1 MLGGMTKTARV
12 LIVDDH
18 EIVRMGLRIL
28 LAGYPQFEICGEAV
42 DGRQALAK
50 VAELLPDVVIKD
62 LSKPVMNGFDATKE
76 LRQTS
81 PDTKIVLFSMYETPT
96 TARMVG
102 AHVFVAKSAAARDL
116 PAAIEGALRSKPAVE
131 P

>member
-1 MLGGMTKTARV
+1 MTKTARV

-18 EIVRMGLRIL
+18 EIVRIGLRIL
-28 LAGYPQFEICGEAV
+28 LAGYPQFEVCGEAV

-50 VAELLPDVVIKD
+50 VAELLPDVV
-62 LSKPVMNGFDATKE
+62 SMPVMNGFDATKE

-81 PDTKIVLFSMYETPT
+81 PDTKIVLFSMHETPT
-96 TARMVG
+96 TARTVG

-116 PAAIEGALRSKPAVE
+116 PAAIEGALRSERAFE

>member
-1 MLGGMTKTARV
+1 M
-12 LIVDDH
+12 
-18 EIVRMGLRIL
+18 
-28 LAGYPQFEICGEAV
+28 
-42 DGRQALAK
+42 DGWQALAK
-50 VAELLPDVVIKD
+50 VAELLPDVVIMD
-62 LSKPVMNGFDATKE
+62 LSMPVMNGFDATKE

-81 PDTKIVLFSMYETPT
+81 PATKIVLFSMHETPT

-116 PAAIEGALRSKPAVE
+116 PAAIEGALRSERALE

>member
-1 MLGGMTKTARV
+1 MTKTARV

-28 LAGYPQFEICGEAV
+28 LAGYAQFEVCGEAV

-50 VAELLPDVVIKD
+50 VAELLPDVVSMPI
-62 LSKPVMNGFDATKE
+62 MNGFDATKE

-81 PDTKIVLFSMYETPT
+81 PATKIVFSACTKRPLP
-96 TARMVG
+96 
-102 AHVFVAKSAAARDL
+102 HV
-116 PAAIEGALRSKPAVE
+116 P
-131 P
+131 